1 MWFWARPHSAA
12 PETAGN
18 RLGSAGLIRFPLSFI
33 PFHSVSF
40 GLAPSPS
47 SGLRRGSSPMG
58 FQLRTR
64 SAGPG
69 IAGDRP
75 RSPGFIRFQLRFI
88 RFPSV
93 SFGLAPSPP
102 SRILSSSP
110 SYGISLA
117 FFPPINQKPARCS
130 RRTPALQ
137 RTNQVPA
144 DLLRR
149 CFKARP
155 AFATPDPAGGLR
167 VRSSYVRARGPRG
180 GGPLSG
186 ARRPR
191 AGRYRLS
198 RRPCPG

>member
-117 FFPPINQKPARCS
+117 FLSFYISHRGFYAP
-130 RRTPALQ
+130 T
-137 RTNQVPA
+137 
-144 DLLRR
+144 
-149 CFKARP
+149 
-155 AFATPDPAGGLR
+155 
-167 VRSSYVRARGPRG
+167 RSP
-180 GGPLSG
+180 G
-186 ARRPR
+186 ARRDPGSPSQALWVGGDR
-191 AGRYRLS
+191 TWP
-198 RRPCPG
+198 PCPRSGRSRSTHCGVRRAVGGGKGASSIISPSYMTRSTSVFSRASKA